1 MRILLVEDN
10 ELIARGIVV
19 GLRLHGLEVV
29 HLSDVR
35 SAEASYSDES
45 FDAVIL
51 DLGLP
56 DKDGMQLL
64 AFIRAADQAMPI
76 LILSARDS
84 IEHRLSGLQSGADDY
99 MIKPFD
105 LRELAARLHVLV
117 RRSQGRATALIKA
130 GPLCMDPENGLAW
143 LNDVQVLLS
152 RRELDILS
160 CLANV
165 DRRWLSAEVLKD
177 RLYGNAEEQ
186 QSNALNVHI
195 YNIRQ
200 KLGNE
205 SIETARGLGYRLGWG
220 LS

>member
-1 MRILLVEDN
+1 MGLVCLATDLIAQTALSSLLLVIYYLEQ
-10 ELIARGIVV
+10 LFRGIVV

-99 MIKPFD
+99 MIKP
-105 LRELAARLHVLV
+105 LE
-117 RRSQGRATALIKA
+117 
-130 GPLCMDPENGLAW
+130 
-143 LNDVQVLLS
+143 
-152 RRELDILS
+152 
-160 CLANV
+160 
-165 DRRWLSAEVLKD
+165 
-177 RLYGNAEEQ
+177 
-186 QSNALNVHI
+186 
-195 YNIRQ
+195 
-200 KLGNE
+200 
-205 SIETARGLGYRLGWG
+205 
-220 LS
+220 

>member
-1 MRILLVEDN
+1 MRILLVEDD

-130 GPLCMDPENGLAW
+130 GPLCM
-143 LNDVQVLLS
+143 
-152 RRELDILS
+152 
-160 CLANV
+160 
-165 DRRWLSAEVLKD
+165 
-177 RLYGNAEEQ
+177 
-186 QSNALNVHI
+186 
-195 YNIRQ
+195 
-200 KLGNE
+200 
-205 SIETARGLGYRLGWG
+205 
-220 LS
+220 